1 MTLYYDTPIQ
11 IEFSTIYAT
20 LLENNSHAAIPV
32 VIYDDANIEL
42 DVENRNYIQLSA
54 TELEELRNV
63 AKSFRDRRV
72 AYKEKH
78 KDD

>member
-11 IEFSTIYAT
+11 IEFSQIFAT
-20 LLENNSHAAIPV
+20 LLANDLHDAIPV
-32 VIYDDANIEL
+32 VIYENANVEL
-42 DVENRNYIQLSA
+42 DTENRMYIELSA